1 MNLMDLL
8 KETLNYSILGITTQ
22 NIVLA
27 FVVFSVI
34 MLFRKIFI
42 KTILHYLEK
51 LVKKTK
57 NNFDDKLVAILQ
69 KPLRF
74 SFFILALFLV
84 KEIVSIDKLN
94 GLFDNI
100 LFSLIIVVI
109 SWALFNILNEIN
121 YIFSSFSKKFGQD
134 LSSDIENFILKT
146 LRVVVI
152 IFAFM
157 IIAEHWGINISAFI
171 ASLGLGGLAFALAAK
186 DTVANLFGSLV
197 IFMDRPFKAGDW
209 IEAGDINGVVEDIG
223 IRSTNIRTFAKSII
237 TVPNAKLTDEPI
249 NNWSRMNKRRI
260 KHRLDITYGTKVAQ
274 VKNII
279 SDIKTMLENHPDI
292 HKDQIMVYFDEFRA
306 SSLSLFCYYFT
317 VTTEWDEYLRVR
329 EDTNLKI
336 MDIIESNGASFAFPS
351 QSLYIEKLA
360 NKQDV

>member
-84 KEIVSIDKLN
+84 KEIVSIDKLD

-157 IIAEHWGINISAFI
+157 IIAEHWGINISAFV

-209 IEAGDINGVVEDIG
+209 IEAGEINGVVEDIG

-249 NNWSRMNKRRI
+249 NNWSRMNKRR
-260 KHRLDITYGTKVAQ
+260 KFFKSR
-274 VKNII
+274 
-279 SDIKTMLENHPDI
+279 
-292 HKDQIMVYFDEFRA
+292 
-306 SSLSLFCYYFT
+306 
-317 VTTEWDEYLRVR
+317 
-329 EDTNLKI
+329 
-336 MDIIESNGASFAFPS
+336 
-351 QSLYIEKLA
+351 
-360 NKQDV
+360 